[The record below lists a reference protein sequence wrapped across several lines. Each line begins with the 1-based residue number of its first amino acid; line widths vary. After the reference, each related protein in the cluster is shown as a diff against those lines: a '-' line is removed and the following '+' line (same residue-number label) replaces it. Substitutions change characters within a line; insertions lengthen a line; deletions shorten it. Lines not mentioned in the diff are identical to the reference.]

1 MSKVCHGG
9 TYSVAPNGK
18 LAWKHSYTVCL
29 VCSRL
34 LVCAIF
40 RRIWNSP
47 RAGQKNNFSSA
58 QGVCM
63 SYSFAICSLAL
74 LLSTVGG
81 AQAQPASDAVIPV
94 NVENFVRAESD
105 LYMGKMVADGALGQF
120 VHSREPVSVDA
131 QSVIR
136 MNRDT
141 LYSSAV
147 FDLDAGPV
155 TVTLPDAG
163 GRYMSMQ
170 VVSEDHFIPAFNY
183 AAGDYVLNKENVG
196 TRYVFVLIRTLANP
210 TDRKDLDQ
218 VHVLQDAIKV
228 KQAQKGEFVV
238 PKWDALSQKKIRDAL
253 LVLGDSSPHYEQA
266 FGPKGAVDPIQ
277 HLIGTATG
285 WGGNP
290 AKDATYLGGDVPVN
304 DGKTFYRLTVGE
316 VPVKAFWSVTV
327 YNAEG
332 YFEKNPYDAYS
343 LNSLTAKKQAD
354 GKVVI
359 QFGGCDG
366 KIANCLP
373 VVPGWN
379 FTIRLYQPDE
389 EFLSGRWSFPKLE
402 PLAP

>member
-1 MSKVCHGG
+1 
-9 TYSVAPNGK
+9 
-18 LAWKHSYTVCL
+18 
-29 VCSRL
+29 
-34 LVCAIF
+34 
-40 RRIWNSP
+40 
-47 RAGQKNNFSSA
+47 
-58 QGVCM
+58 M
-63 SYSFAICSLAL
+63 SYSFAACGLVLA
-74 LLSTVGG
+74 LSTVS
-81 AQAQPASDAVIPV
+81 AVQAQSASDAAVPV
-94 NVENFVRAESD
+94 NVDNFIRAESD
-105 LYMGKMVADGALGQF
+105 LYMGKMVADGALGRF

-155 TVTLPDAG
+155 TVTLPEAG

-170 VVSEDHFIPAFNY
+170 VVSEDHFIPSFNY
-183 AAGDYVLNKENVG
+183 AAGDYVLDKETIG
-196 TRYVFVLIRTLANP
+196 TRYVFVLIRTLADPNS
-210 TDRKDLDQ
+210 RKDLDQ

-228 KQAQKGEFVV
+228 KQAKVGEFVV
-238 PKWDALSQKKIRDAL
+238 PEWDAVSQKKIRDAL
-253 LVLGDSSPHYEQA
+253 LVLGDSNPHYERA
-266 FGPKGAVDPIQ
+266 FGPKGDVDPIQ

-316 VPVKAFWSVTV
+316 VPVKAFWSVSV

-332 YFEKNPYDAYS
+332 YFEKNAYDAYS

-359 QFGGCDG
+359 QFGACDG
-366 KIANCLP
+366 KVANCLP
-373 VVPGWN
+373 IVPGWN
-379 FTIRLYQPDE
+379 FTIRLYQPGE

-402 PLAP
+402 PLTP